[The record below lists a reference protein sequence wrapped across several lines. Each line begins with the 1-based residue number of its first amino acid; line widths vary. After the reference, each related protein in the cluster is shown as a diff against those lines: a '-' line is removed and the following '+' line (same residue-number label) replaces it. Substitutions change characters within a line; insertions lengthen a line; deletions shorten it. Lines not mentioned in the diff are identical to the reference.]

1 MAFLP
6 GGVAQ
11 LPLLYRVEWGVPG
24 PQSYERTD
32 RAAHELRPIHI
43 TPGYNANAAGSALV
57 RWGNTVVLAT
67 VSIENKTA
75 PHLRNV
81 KHADGWLTAEYAL
94 LPGST
99 ERRVKRERPFPSGR
113 TQEIQRLIGRS
124 LRAVMNLTPFRG
136 KTIIV
141 DTDVLIADGGTR
153 AAALLAGY
161 AALHNAAD
169 KLVLAGTL
177 SEWPL
182 RSEIAAVSVG
192 LVDGVPLTDLDFAED
207 QRASAD
213 ITVVATRSGEIL
225 EVQGGS
231 EDVPIPAEQYVSL
244 IALGVSGVEQ
254 LWLAHAGQLG

>member
-1 MAFLP
+1 MS
-6 GGVAQ
+6 
-11 LPLLYRVEWGVPG
+11 G
-24 PQSYERTD
+24 PQPYERTD

-57 RWGNTVVLAT
+57 QWGNTIVLAT
-67 VSIENKTA
+67 VSVENKTA

-81 KHADGWLTAEYAL
+81 KQAGGWLTAEYAL

-99 ERRVKRERPFPSGR
+99 EQRVKRERPFPSGR

-124 LRAVMNLTPFRG
+124 LRAVMNLAPFRG
-136 KTIIV
+136 KTIII
-141 DTDVLIADGGTR
+141 DTDVLVADGGTR

-161 AALHNAAD
+161 AALHHWAD
-169 KLVLAGTL
+169 TLVLAGTL

-182 RSEIAAVSVG
+182 RTEIAAVSIG
-192 LVDGVPLTDLDFAED
+192 LVDGEPLTDLNFVED
-207 QRASAD
+207 QRAAVD

-244 IALGVSGVEQ
+244 IALGVSAVEQ
-254 LWLAHAGQLG
+254 LWRKHAGQLG